1 MWRQINISGLRD
13 KEYINTSKELVLNL
27 KALAFNKI
35 VDVEKRYKNI
45 KKKYGGEDQ
54 PVYKKFLESYFEPN
68 WLNDKIIE
76 VKDWNYSE
84 YIILKK

>member
-1 MWRQINISGLRD
+1 MRD

-45 KKKYGGEDQ
+45 LKKYGGEDQ
-54 PVYKKFLESYFEPN
+54 PVNKKFLEPYFEPN

>member
-54 PVYKKFLESYFEPN
+54 LEYKKFLESYFEPN